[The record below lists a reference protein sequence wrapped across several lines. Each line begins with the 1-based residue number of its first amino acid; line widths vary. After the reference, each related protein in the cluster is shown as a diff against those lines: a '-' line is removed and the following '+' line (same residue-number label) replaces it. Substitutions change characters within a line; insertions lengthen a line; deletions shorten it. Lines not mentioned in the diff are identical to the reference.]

1 MLTMLG
7 NAKTPG
13 LTEDLDMTGLSAYR
27 YNIALFVFFV
37 PYTLFE
43 VPSNLILKRL
53 KSLTRLSLIMNAF
66 VKSYPVKEHLAITQ
80 PDRVLFVD
88 VGGGVGHQVPKFRE
102 RAPGIQGVCALLYLP
117 GVLAQAAELPEGVV
131 TVGHGFFD
139 SHPESV
145 KGTKAFYL
153 LMVLHDWPEMQALI
167 LLKHVVAAMAEDG
180 VALIHEVIL
189 SETEFVHL
197 DATMDR

>member
-1 MLTMLG
+1 M
-7 NAKTPG
+7 
-13 LTEDLDMTGLSAYR
+13 
-27 YNIALFVFFV
+27 
-37 PYTLFE
+37 
-43 VPSNLILKRL
+43 
-53 KSLTRLSLIMNAF
+53 
-66 VKSYPVKEHLAITQ
+66 
-80 PDRVLFVD
+80 
-88 VGGGVGHQVPKFRE
+88 PKFRE
-102 RAPGIQGVCALLYLP
+102 RAPGMQGVCALLYLP

-145 KGTKAFYL
+145 KGIKAFYL
-153 LMVLHDWPEMQALI
+153 LMVLYDWPEMQALI
-167 LLKHVVAAMAEDG
+167 LLKHVVAAMTEDG